1 MNFLELI
8 RPHLCHDSDRMSI
21 IAFVNQPPAVKCETC
36 HQTPIPNVYHF
47 IREAANVDLLGACH
61 LAQMYHILTGDEQ
74 VPVPFALVSVEG
86 ILPKHVDDQP
96 IRRLYASVKILKA
109 LNAPFTQ
116 NATMDAPTEEMQH
129 FLTDYMHALTH
140 AQPQEALKDSEKM
153 VLNHLLQNLHQAM
166 ESKEFQENKFD
177 FYFQKLV
184 PYVKACRKD
193 WTPLP
198 PEEEES
204 NLIKQLLN
212 QLQRSMAIRKMFSRY
227 CIPFDIFHVLVGCYA
242 CCSDIGM
249 VANWALD
256 LMARICRGQFVW
268 KEYESCAFVQQI
280 LRGIKSDVSYKRNTD
295 LYYVMRSIQK
305 GEGIECLS
313 ENFAKYGQLEK
324 MVKEKIQAPSD
335 LVEMVTHQLFP
346 NVLFD
351 HHADQLAF
359 NIAMGHVACS
369 MDLKTAQVKKRA
381 FAKARRLY
389 GIVCKL
395 VKQVQAFDVQYP
407 IPWTIDTLKLFMV
420 SDANIEKNLTE
431 IPAVVFEPNKEK

>member
-8 RPHLCHDSDRMSI
+8 RPHLCHDPDRMSI
-21 IAFVNQPPAVKCETC
+21 LALSNQPPAIRCETC
-36 HQTPIPNVYHF
+36 QQTPIPNVYSF
-47 IREAANVDLLGACH
+47 IREAADADLLGACH
-61 LAQMYHILTGDEQ
+61 LAQMYHMLTGDEE
-74 VPVPFALVSVEG
+74 VPVPFALVSIEG
-86 ILPKHVDDQP
+86 ILPKRVENQP
-96 IRRLYASVKILKA
+96 IRKLYASVKILKA

-116 NATMDAPTEEMQH
+116 NATMEKPTMEMQH
-129 FLTDYMHALTH
+129 FLTDYMNAITH
-140 AQPQEALKDSEKM
+140 AKPQEPLKDSEKM
-153 VLNHLLQNLHQAM
+153 VLNHLLQRLHQAM
-166 ESKEFQENKFD
+166 ESKEFQDNKFD
-177 FYFQKLV
+177 FYFEKLV

-198 PEEEES
+198 PEEES
-204 NLIKQLLN
+204 SLIKQLLN
-212 QLQRSMAIRKMFSRY
+212 QLQRSMAIRKMFSRN

-249 VANWALD
+249 VANWTLD
-256 LMARICRGQFVW
+256 LIARICRGQFFW
-268 KEYESCAFVQQI
+268 KEYESCTFVQQM
-280 LRGIKSDVSYKRNTD
+280 LRGIKSDISCKRNTD

-324 MVKEKIQAPSD
+324 RIKEKIQALSD

-346 NVLFD
+346 NILFD

-359 NIAMGHVACS
+359 NIAMGHVACN
-369 MDLKTAQVKKRA
+369 MDLKTAQVKKGA

-389 GIVCKL
+389 GIISQL
-395 VKQVQAFDVQYP
+395 VKQVEAFDAQYP

-420 SDANIEKNLTE
+420 SDSNIEKNLTE
-431 IPAVVFEPNKEK
+431 IPAVVFEPDEEE

>member
-8 RPHLCHDSDRMSI
+8 RPHLCHDPDCKSI
-21 IAFVNQPPAVKCETC
+21 VVLSNQPPAIRCEMC
-36 HQTPIPNVYHF
+36 QQMPILNVYHF
-47 IREAANVDLLGACH
+47 IREAANVDLLGASH
-61 LAQMYHILTGDEQ
+61 LALMYYVLTEK
-74 VPVPFALVSVEG
+74 LVS
-86 ILPKHVDDQP
+86 
-96 IRRLYASVKILKA
+96 
-109 LNAPFTQ
+109 
-116 NATMDAPTEEMQH
+116 
-129 FLTDYMHALTH
+129 
-140 AQPQEALKDSEKM
+140 
-153 VLNHLLQNLHQAM
+153 
-166 ESKEFQENKFD
+166 
-177 FYFQKLV
+177 
-184 PYVKACRKD
+184 YVKACRED
-193 WTPLP
+193 WTPFP

-256 LMARICRGQFVW
+256 LMARICRGQFFW

-280 LRGIKSDVSYKRNTD
+280 LCGIKSDVTYKRNTD

-324 MVKEKIQAPSD
+324 LVKEKIQAPMD
-335 LVEMVTHQLFP
+335 LVDMVSHQLFP
-346 NVLFD
+346 NILFD

-369 MDLKTAQVKKRA
+369 MDLKTAQVKKGA
-381 FAKARRLY
+381 FSKARRLY
-389 GIVCKL
+389 GIISKL
-395 VKQVQAFDVQYP
+395 VKQVEAFDAQYP
-407 IPWTIDTLKLFMV
+407 IPWTIDTLT
-420 SDANIEKNLTE
+420 SI
-431 IPAVVFEPNKEK
+431 FES